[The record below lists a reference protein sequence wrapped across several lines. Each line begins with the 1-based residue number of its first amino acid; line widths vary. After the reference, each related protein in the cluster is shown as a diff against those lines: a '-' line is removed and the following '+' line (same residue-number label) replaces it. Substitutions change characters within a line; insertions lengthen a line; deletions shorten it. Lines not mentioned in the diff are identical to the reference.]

1 MKRLYSIFI
10 FLAEKLLPFF
20 VWADPKL
27 NLFVQGRK
35 NVFAEL
41 KTAFQ
46 KTDQIFWFHAA
57 SLGEYEQGVPVMKA
71 VKNAFPDHKILVT
84 FFSPSGYEVR
94 KNNKLADLTV
104 YLPLDTKKN
113 AKKFVERVRPRIA
126 FFIKYEVWPNYLQ
139 ELENHGIKTLL
150 ISGLFRKNQI
160 YFKLYGGF
168 MVEAL
173 KKFDHFFVQN
183 EESKTLLEKFGMK
196 NITISGDTRFDR
208 VSHQIETDNS
218 LGFMERFKN
227 ENLCMVC
234 GSTWP
239 EDETVLLTHINDP
252 AIKTK
257 FVIAPHEINHRE
269 IESLRKKIQKKTLL
283 YSELENKNLSQ
294 VEVLILDTVGLL
306 TKVYSYADI
315 AYVGG
320 AMGNSG
326 LHNILEPAAFGVP
339 IIVGKNIEKFP
350 EAKKLQRLAG
360 LFTVKSSQEF
370 NQIMYKLTQNPDFRK
385 KTGMI
390 SEHFIDH
397 NTGATAKIIQHLTT

>member
-57 SLGEYEQGVPVMKA
+57 SLGEYEQAVPVMKA

-113 AKKFVERVRPRIA
+113 AKNFVERVRPSIA

-150 ISGLFRKNQI
+150 IS
-160 YFKLYGGF
+160 
-168 MVEAL
+168 
-173 KKFDHFFVQN
+173 
-183 EESKTLLEKFGMK
+183 
-196 NITISGDTRFDR
+196 
-208 VSHQIETDNS
+208 
-218 LGFMERFKN
+218 
-227 ENLCMVC
+227 
-234 GSTWP
+234 
-239 EDETVLLTHINDP
+239 
-252 AIKTK
+252 
-257 FVIAPHEINHRE
+257 
-269 IESLRKKIQKKTLL
+269 
-283 YSELENKNLSQ
+283 
-294 VEVLILDTVGLL
+294 
-306 TKVYSYADI
+306 
-315 AYVGG
+315 
-320 AMGNSG
+320 
-326 LHNILEPAAFGVP
+326 
-339 IIVGKNIEKFP
+339 
-350 EAKKLQRLAG
+350 
-360 LFTVKSSQEF
+360 
-370 NQIMYKLTQNPDFRK
+370 
-385 KTGMI
+385 
-390 SEHFIDH
+390 
-397 NTGATAKIIQHLTT
+397 